1 MTGFR
6 FDNIVGDTGDLVMI
20 QGKTCYFTLVWGNT
34 TPVDVT
40 GFTAKLVAKKSPSA
54 TSKILECTIANG
66 RVAIGGSNGRITF
79 TVTAS
84 DSANLV
90 APQFG
95 VYEIEVTTASGIVHR
110 VITGRFSLI
119 AEIAI

>member
-66 RVAIGGSNGRITF
+66 RAES
-79 TVTAS
+79 
-84 DSANLV
+84 LV
-90 APQFG
+90 
-95 VYEIEVTTASGIVHR
+95 
-110 VITGRFSLI
+110 FSLI
-119 AEIAI
+119 DLGEMMEKDPLGTINELRGITKGDRPVAKKGKGKRKGC